1 MKTKKLKTYV
11 ITLSKTF
18 MKGHPRAGQPTNFR
32 EKFLK
37 GEKIHT
43 IRGNYELWAKRIKEV
58 EEGKAILSVR
68 DWSEKAYRSPQVIIK
83 DLTKEDKIGCQKL
96 TFEDGKFEAQFVDGN
111 YCYTVLD
118 TPAKNDGLSFEDFK
132 AWFKNY
138 KLNESMAIIQ
148 FTGFRY

>member
-1 MKTKKLKTYV
+1 MKEKKIKTYV

-18 MKGHPRAGQPTNFR
+18 MKGHPKAGQPTSFR

-37 GEKIHT
+37 GKKIHT

-58 EEGKAILSVR
+58 QEGKAIISVR

-83 DLTKEDKIGCQKL
+83 DLTANDGVGCQKL
-96 TFEDGKFEAQFVDGN
+96 TFEDCRFEAQLVDGN
-111 YCYTVLD
+111 YCYTVLE
-118 TPAKNDGLSFEDFK
+118 TPAKNDGLSFDDFK
-132 AWFKNY
+132 AWFKSY
-138 KLNESMAIIQ
+138 TLSEPMAIIQ